1 MTDLPDLQQL
11 ASQTSHQLDP
21 LVLVQ
26 PCPQSPWNPQNQQD
40 PQKPDPQDPVDP
52 LVQKP
57 LNHLKA

>member
-11 ASQTSHQLDP
+11 ASQTSHQLDL

-40 PQKPDPQDPVDP
+40 LQRPDPQRPDPQKPDRQDP
-52 LVQKP
+52 
-57 LNHLKA
+57 